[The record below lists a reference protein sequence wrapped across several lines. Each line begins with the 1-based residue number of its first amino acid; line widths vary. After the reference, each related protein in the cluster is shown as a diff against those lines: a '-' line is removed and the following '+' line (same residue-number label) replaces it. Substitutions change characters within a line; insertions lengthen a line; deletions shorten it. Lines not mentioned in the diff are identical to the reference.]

1 MVKTSSIE
9 EYKLP
14 VILVGGSVII
24 SLLLVLLLGRPLW
37 NGMQQKK
44 IEVKSKREVLAVL
57 EEKLENLK
65 KLESRKEELKEKNAK
80 VLAALPTNKD
90 VARLFVQFENAA
102 TQSGVTVKQVSES
115 GDAET
120 NQQSSVVNKLVYQV
134 TSTTG
139 GYSALKTALS
149 KFETALRL
157 LSISEMDLT
166 SSETQ
171 LLGNLKVTT
180 FVRGEE

>member
-1 MVKTSSIE
+1 MVKTNSIE

-14 VILVGGSVII
+14 VVLVGGAVII

-37 NGMQQKK
+37 KGMQAKRT
-44 IEVKSKREVLAVL
+44 EVKSKREVLAVL

-65 KLESRKEELKEKNAK
+65 KLESRKEELKEKNSK
-80 VLAALPTNKD
+80 VLAALPTDKD
-90 VARLFVQFENAA
+90 VARLFVQFESVAA
-102 TQSGVTVKQVSES
+102 QSGVSVKQVTESSE
-115 GDAET
+115 AEGE
-120 NQQSSVVNKLVYQV
+120 QGSVVKKLVYQV
-134 TSTTG
+134 TSSSN
-139 GYSALKTALS
+139 GYSELKSALS

-171 LLGNLKVTT
+171 LSGNLKVTT